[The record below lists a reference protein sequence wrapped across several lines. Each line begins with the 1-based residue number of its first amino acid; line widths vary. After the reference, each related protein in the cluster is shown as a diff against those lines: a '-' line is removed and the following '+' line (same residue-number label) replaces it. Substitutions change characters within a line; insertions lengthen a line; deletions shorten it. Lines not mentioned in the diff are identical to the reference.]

1 MNSQEND
8 EESKGEVVYMIGKG
22 SSELR
27 VTSGERMGGTG
38 QCLDVGASGLLELDG

>member
-8 EESKGEVVYMIGKG
+8 EESNGEVVYMIGKG

-38 QCLDVGASGLLELDG
+38 QYLESKLQGN

>member
-22 SSELR
+22 SAELR

-38 QCLDVGASGLLELDG
+38 QCLESKLQGN

>member
-8 EESKGEVVYMIGKG
+8 EESKGEVMYMTGKG

-38 QCLDVGASGLLELDG
+38 QCLESKLQGN

>member
-8 EESKGEVVYMIGKG
+8 EESKGKVVYMIGKG

-38 QCLDVGASGLLELDG
+38 QCLESKLQGN